1 MSSTWLADE
10 ENVAAL
16 YAISKQVVEKL
27 APIEA
32 VIFDE
37 LFEDYLEAAR
47 QGAIE
52 VGVRPD
58 EAFTLGS
65 DDLIAL
71 IVIPLVANILSNLL
85 ADYGLSKIR
94 EWRSRRDLANSPD
107 PVHLKSSID
116 KAFHQQ
122 GRPLAG
128 QEELIALLTTLII
141 QQLSTSN
148 ANQATVEDESLSN
161 F

>member
-1 MSSTWLADE
+1 MISTWLADE
-10 ENVAAL
+10 ENIAAL
-16 YAISKQVVEKL
+16 YTISKQVVEKL
-27 APIEA
+27 APIET

-37 LFEDYLEAAR
+37 LFEGYLEAAR

-52 VGVRPD
+52 VGAKPD

-65 DDLIAL
+65 DDLITL

-85 ADYGLSKIR
+85 SDYGVSKIK

-107 PVHLKSSID
+107 PVHLKNSID
-116 KAFHQQ
+116 QAFHQQ

-141 QQLSTSN
+141 HQLSTSK
-148 ANQATVEDESLSN
+148 ANQAPAENLDD
-161 F
+161 